1 MKKSTELL
9 HNKLPEQEMRKFVL
23 DCYPVSSV
31 ENFVFR
37 IKILL
42 CNDRIFLPRL
52 QDTSSLLFLGAVR
65 RESSCGWPWP
75 ATAPLLAPHTG
86 VGEGDVHISP
96 SEASLPV

>member
-9 HNKLPEQEMRKFVL
+9 HNKLLEQEMRKFVL

-42 CNDRIFLPRL
+42 CNDRIFVPRL
-52 QDTSSLLFLGAVR
+52 QETSSLLFLGAVQTGIFMWMAPASYGSSVCTAHWCWR
-65 RESSCGWPWP
+65 RRF
-75 ATAPLLAPHTG
+75 PHF
-86 VGEGDVHISP
+86 SK
-96 SEASLPV
+96 

>member
-65 RESSCGWPWP
+65 IGIFVWMALASYGSSVC
-75 ATAPLLAPHTG
+75 TAHRCWRRRCPHF
-86 VGEGDVHISP
+86 SK
-96 SEASLPV
+96 